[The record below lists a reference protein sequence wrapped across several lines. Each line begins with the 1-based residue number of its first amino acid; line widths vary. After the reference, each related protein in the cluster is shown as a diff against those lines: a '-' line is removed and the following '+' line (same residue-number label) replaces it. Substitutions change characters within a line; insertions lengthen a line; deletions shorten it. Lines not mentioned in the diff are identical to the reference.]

1 MEIRVLKYF
10 AETAKHKS
18 MTKAAK
24 TLHVTQPTLSRQLKD
39 LEEELGQKLFTRSNY
54 HIHLTPE
61 GELLY
66 KRAMDILD
74 IVDKTTTEFQSMNE
88 FNGGDIHIG
97 CAESYGIITIAKTLK
112 TLKERYSNIKFH
124 LYSGNFQTVS
134 EKLNHGLL
142 DVAITV
148 QNIDTSN
155 YNFLD
160 LPYTDTWGI
169 LMRKDSPLANQ
180 TEMKINDILS
190 LPLIISRQG
199 FSDEMPNELKN
210 MQSKMNVIG
219 TYDLIYNASLFV
231 QQGLGYA
238 LCLNH
243 LVDTSSESNLCFIP
257 ITPIIVSPMKIIWPN
272 NQLLSQTTELFL
284 SELKNNL

>member
-10 AETAKHKS
+10 TETAKHKS

-97 CAESYGIITIAKTLK
+97 CAESYGIIIIAKTLK

-180 TEMKINDILS
+180 TEMKISDILS

-243 LVDTSSESNLCFIP
+243 LVDTSSESDLCFIP